1 MLRQLVLQMPKVLL
15 VGLSYEK
22 DIKMA
27 EAFSV

>member
-1 MLRQLVLQMPKVLL
+1 MLRQLVLQMPKVL